1 MVISGNTMR
10 AGKNADGRQCFGPA
24 FVAIVAATALIW
36 AGPASAQ
43 VRQIQGGSVL
53 DANPQVGSG
62 GYNGVR
68 PVASGINGNLIVT
81 GNVTGGR
88 AFQGFSPIGNPSTL
102 QTNVGSGTLSNF
114 VRDSVGLPGVQG
126 GLSPYTPRPYFDL
139 PQTAISTGAVQ
150 AQSVLPRDV
159 TGAYRA
165 GQGQFQTPVA
175 TLSGTRSTSLYAG
188 QLPYA
193 APGWTPAGIGMFNP
207 DIVATTPGQISPNP
221 LQPYTVTGP
230 AAVSE
235 ATGRPSQTGPQAD
248 LPGMPPA
255 ELPVQPG
262 RVELPDRF
270 GRVEPSEQTGPLDS
284 RPEQATVAQLS
295 GLDGQTAPPQA
306 EPSSGL
312 PTTGQTDSTLLVQM
326 RQQYS
331 EGQPGTADNAGQP
344 QQPITQKQMQPL
356 DMSVATASR
365 RPSDETRLLQPG
377 AGQDRERMQ
386 AQREQA
392 SQLVAERLR
401 SPIRSLAGQRQT
413 QVDRLLAQAEEQM
426 RKGDYYRASA
436 TYSGVLTAAPD
447 NALAWL
453 GRANAL
459 LAAGEYIQAHVAL
472 SQGIEQFPQLLSF
485 DFDLP
490 ALLGNKD
497 IVDVRRAELEKM
509 LATRSDYRMR
519 FLLGYLEYYSGL
531 QDIGLQTM
539 QQAAKEAPADSI
551 VPKAHEVLK
560 GRGAGAV
567 EKAG

>member
-1 MVISGNTMR
+1 M
-10 AGKNADGRQCFGPA
+10 
-24 FVAIVAATALIW
+24 VAAAALIW
-36 AGPASAQ
+36 TGPAYAQ

-68 PVASGINGNLIVT
+68 PVASGINGNLIIS

-139 PQTAISTGAVQ
+139 PQTAITTGAVQ

-159 TGAYRA
+159 TGAFRA

-175 TLSGTRSTSLYAG
+175 TLSGTRSTNLYAG

-230 AAVSE
+230 TAVSE
-235 ATGRPSQTGPQAD
+235 ATGRPSQTDAQAN

-255 ELPVQPG
+255 ELTGQ
-262 RVELPDRF
+262 PDRF
-270 GRVEPSEQTGPLDS
+270 GRVAPPEPGSPDLEPA
-284 RPEQATVAQLS
+284 QATMAQLS
-295 GLDGQTAPPQA
+295 GLESPLPTQA

-312 PTTGQTDSTLLVQM
+312 PTTGQTDSTLLTQM

-331 EGQPGTADNAGQP
+331 EGQLGTGDKASQP

-356 DMSVATASR
+356 DLSVASASR

-377 AGQDRERMQ
+377 AGQDSERML

-392 SQLVAERLR
+392 SQLVADRLR
-401 SPIRSLAGQRQT
+401 TPIRSMAGQRQT

-426 RKGDYYRASA
+426 RKGDYYKASA

-459 LAAGEYIQAHVAL
+459 LAAGEYVQAHVAL
-472 SQGIEQFPQLLSF
+472 SQGIEQFPQLLIF

-509 LATRSDYRMR
+509 LATRPDHRMR

-551 VPKAHEVLK
+551 VPKAYEVLK
-560 GRGAGAV
+560 GRGADNGRGQGPEARGQGP
-567 EKAG
+567 EARGQ

>member
-1 MVISGNTMR
+1 MAIRTNAGWIAGNASGGWLLR
-10 AGKNADGRQCFGPA
+10 LICIAA
-24 FVAIVAATALIW
+24 VAALL
-36 AGPASAQ
+36 AGPAVAQ

-88 AFQGFSPIGNPSTL
+88 AFQGFSPISNPITL

-114 VRDSVGLPGVQG
+114 VRDSVGLPTVRS
-126 GLSPYTPRPYFDL
+126 GLSPYTTNPYFDL
-139 PQTAISTGAVQ
+139 PQTAVSTGVIQ

-159 TGAYRA
+159 TGAFRA
-165 GQGQFQTPVA
+165 TQGQYQVPVQA
-175 TLSGTRSTSLYAG
+175 LSGTRAASPQAG

-207 DIVATTPGQISPNP
+207 DIVATTPGQISSP
-221 LQPYTVTGP
+221 LQPYNVIGP
-230 AAVSE
+230 TAVSE
-235 ATGRPSQTGPQAD
+235 VTGRSLQTGGRED
-248 LPGMPPA
+248 LPGMPP
-255 ELPVQPG
+255 
-262 RVELPDRF
+262 VELTAQPERPGQL
-270 GRVEPSEQTGPLDS
+270 GRPGQTTSPETGLSDLEPARLAGAMPF
-284 RPEQATVAQLS
+284 
-295 GLDGQTAPPQA
+295 GLDGQAATPQA

-312 PTTGQTDSTLLVQM
+312 TPTGQLDSTLLVQM

-331 EGQPGTADNAGQP
+331 EAQPEAVGQQARP
-344 QQPITQKQMQPL
+344 QQPITPKQMEPL
-356 DMSVATASR
+356 DLSVATAAR
-365 RPSDETRLLQPG
+365 RPSDETRLIQPG
-377 AGQDRERMQ
+377 PGLERERLL
-386 AQREQA
+386 AQRQQA

-401 SPIRSLAGQRQT
+401 TPIRSFAGQRQT

-426 RKGDYYRASA
+426 RTGEFYRASE

-459 LAAGEYIQAHVAL
+459 LAAGEYVQAYVAL
-472 SQGIEQFPQLLSF
+472 SQGIEQFPQLLVF

-490 ALLGNKD
+490 SLLGNKD
-497 IVDVRRAELEKM
+497 IVDIRRAELEK
-509 LATRSDYRMR
+509 LLSTRPDYRMR

-531 QDIGLQTM
+531 REIGLETI
-539 QQAAKEAPADSI
+539 QQAAKQAPADSI
-551 VPKAHEVLK
+551 VPRAYETL
-560 GRGAGAV
+560 AGSAPRSAQFAPSQV
-567 EKAG
+567 P